1 MPRVPVSLLL
11 AGLCMGSAAGD
22 AFVPLAG
29 AAVGPDGAEL
39 AAAMRGRFQN
49 VAEAP
54 ARTTALAGE
63 TAAIVPGDYIAETNA
78 WRAEVGA
85 PPLAWDDTIAK
96 VAQSWADNLE
106 RQGCDMVHSTSEW
119 QKAAYKAA
127 GGPEESLGENI
138 AWACCDDPPKQGGIQ
153 VVDMWASEKKSYA
166 YGATGDECT
175 SHDGGTVGHY
185 TQLVWAESNKM
196 GCGMASCGN
205 KGTVWVC
212 NFYPAGNWMGEA
224 PFCKANVPST
234 MPMCSGIRPGVGAG
248 DTPCLTPSA
257 RKCEYEKECCSCKP
271 QAGSGEKEMEEGL
284 QDEAQGARDRE
295 EGMRN
300 NDPSEVQEGNDEK
313 RAGHLEVE
321 RGKAEEEEYLMN
333 HEFHKVVE
341 ITGLDKTDFDEV
353 KFQAAIAE
361 VLGVPLFDV
370 KVRMYMFMYTYIQTY
385 FHTKMH
391 TYIHTYIRISYI
403 HACIHHT
410 CVHTFYSVI

>member
-1 MPRVPVSLLL
+1 MPAVWVCAQGRRMPRVPVSLLL
-11 AGLCMGSAAGD
+11 AGLFMGSAAGD

-49 VAEAP
+49 FAETP

-63 TAAIVPGDYIAETNA
+63 IAAIVPGDYIAETNA

-138 AWACCDDPPKQGGIQ
+138 AWACCDDPPKQSGIQ

-234 MPMCSGIRPGVGAG
+234 MPTCSGIRPGVGAG
-248 DTPCLTPSA
+248 DTPCLPPSA
-257 RKCEYEKECCSCKP
+257 KKCGYEKECCSCET

-321 RGKAEEEEYLMN
+321 RGKTEEEEYLMT

-370 KVRMYMFMYTYIQTY
+370 KVRMYMFMYTYI
-385 FHTKMH
+385 
-391 TYIHTYIRISYI
+391 HTYIRM
-403 HACIHHT
+403 
-410 CVHTFYSVI
+410 